1 MYVCVC
7 VCVCVCM
14 YMCVCVFVC
23 VCECACVRV
32 CLCVCVSVCVCVCVC
47 MFIFMYSILHKHKYK
62 HTHTQDAVM
71 ELALSKGEFK
81 FPSFKFFDRDQSG
94 AIDVGEFSVA
104 LTKLG
109 IKLSREEVEELVNKF
124 DVDGDR
130 QISDDEWQATVV
142 QEVKKKARAQIQN
155 DVMRYWCKRL
165 VL

>member
-1 MYVCVC
+1 MYIYICT
-7 VCVCVCM
+7 
-14 YMCVCVFVC
+14 
-23 VCECACVRV
+23 
-32 CLCVCVSVCVCVCVC
+32 
-47 MFIFMYSILHKHKYK
+47 FIYIY
-62 HTHTQDAVM
+62 THTQDAVM

-94 AIDVGEFSVA
+94 AIDVGEFSLA
-104 LTKLG
+104 LTKMG

-165 VL
+165 ILYLFHRFTYFIF